1 MKLLTNASD
10 NKKYI
15 KYTFEANTAAD
26 FLAGRSGL
34 FILVSLTDAKKLTST
49 PYNLEV
55 NVFRTV
61 PPSFSSSIDS
71 IIELVVGAAK

>member
-26 FLAGRSGL
+26 FLAGRSRL
-34 FILVSLTDAKKLTST
+34 FILVTLSDAKKLTST

-71 IIELVVGAAK
+71 IIVLVVGAAK